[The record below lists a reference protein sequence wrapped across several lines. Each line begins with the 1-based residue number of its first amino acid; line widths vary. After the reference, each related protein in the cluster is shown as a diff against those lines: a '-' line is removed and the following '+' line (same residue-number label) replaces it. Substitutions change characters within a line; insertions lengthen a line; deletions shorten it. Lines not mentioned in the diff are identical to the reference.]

1 MNKVNMKDIIEQSFS
16 QYAGAVLQSRAL
28 VDVRDCLKPSARQI
42 FYCLFTDEFLPNKP
56 FKKTLKAI
64 GSVAR
69 LYIHGDASA
78 EGIIMRAGQSF
89 AMRYPLIEVEGNDG
103 NLMKSGNW
111 AASRYTSSRL
121 SPFTVKLFE
130 DINKNTIED
139 WRDNYDDTEK
149 YPSVLPSKGFYNI
162 VNGTLGIGIGA
173 ASSIPQFNIKDI
185 NKALEIL
192 LLNPNADFEQIYCCP
207 DFATGAYLINE
218 EEVKEAL
225 KNGTGS
231 SCKLRAKLDY
241 DPKDNCYTATEI
253 PYGVYTETICKE
265 LEAILEDET
274 NPGVYSFN
282 DLTGETPCIKI
293 YLSKGANKEKVLS
306 YLYKNTSLQSYFGI
320 NLTMLDNGR
329 FPKVF
334 TWKEALLAHIAHET
348 DVYKKG
354 FEFDLNK
361 IHAKIHILDGLLICL
376 ASINE
381 VIETIKT
388 SSSTA
393 NANINLQKNF
403 LLDEAQAKAV
413 LNMKLARLA
422 KLEVEKIE
430 QEKQAL
436 EQEKKRIEAILE
448 NKDLFNNELIKE
460 WRSLA
465 NKYGD
470 ERRTKVLKITEE
482 EDGNSLP
489 PAEPILITL
498 TRDNKISKTNPKVTV
513 QKRNGR
519 GVKNTNT
526 PSIAVINTTT
536 SDILLL
542 FSDLGQMYKLPAHLI
557 DDVPTSLNQLIEL
570 GDNEKI
576 IAAASFDNSKD
587 NEYIIFFTRNG
598 MLKKSCI
605 SEYTKT
611 KKGKSLAAIK
621 LKEGDSIAN
630 VIFTNEEPVIVFTK
644 KGAAIKFETKDIA
657 SIGRFTS
664 GVKAVKLDEDD
675 SVIKGIKAA
684 DEIALVTS
692 KGYGKR
698 LNAKEEIP
706 IKTRGTKNI
715 QVYKTNAAVGDLA
728 DVIAAKSTDTISII
742 GNPFSLSCKVEE
754 ISLQSKISSGVSLIK
769 DSTVSSISIV

>member
-28 VDVRDCLKPSARQI
+28 VDARDCLKPSARQI
-42 FYCLFTDEFLPNKP
+42 FYCLFTDKFLPNKP

-111 AASRYTSSRL
+111 AAPRYTASRL
-121 SPFTVKLFE
+121 SPFAVKLFE
-130 DINKNTIED
+130 DVDKDTIED

-185 NKALEIL
+185 NKALEVL
-192 LLNPNADFEQIYCCP
+192 LLNPDATFEQLYCCP
-207 DFATGAYLINE
+207 DFATGAFLINE
-218 EEVKEAL
+218 NEVKEAL

-231 SCKLRAKLDY
+231 SCKLRAKLEY
-241 DPKDNCYTATEI
+241 NQKDNCYIATEI

-265 LEAILEDET
+265 LEAILENET
-274 NPGVYSFN
+274 NPGIERFN
-282 DLTGETPCIKI
+282 DLTGEKPCIKI
-293 YLSKGANKEKVLS
+293 YLGKSASKEKVLS
-306 YLYKNTSLQSYFGI
+306 YLYKNTSLQSYYGI

-334 TWKEALLAHIAHET
+334 TWKEALSAHISHEIE
-348 DVYKKG
+348 VYRRG

-361 IHAKIHILDGLLICL
+361 IRSRIHILDGLLVCL
-376 ASINE
+376 ASIDE

-388 SSSTA
+388 STSTA
-393 NANINLQKNF
+393 NASINLQQRF
-403 LLDEAQAKAV
+403 LLDEVQAKAV
-413 LNMKLARLA
+413 LDMKLARLA

-430 QEKQAL
+430 QEKKSL
-436 EQEKKRIEAILE
+436 EAEAEKIEAIL
-448 NKDLFNNELIKE
+448 NDRTLFNNELIKE
-460 WRSLA
+460 WRSLSE
-465 NKYGD
+465 KYGD
-470 ERRTKVLKITEE
+470 DRRTKIIKVVEE
-482 EDGNSLP
+482 EGEDVLP
-489 PAEPILITL
+489 PAEHAMITI
-498 TRDNKISKTNPKVTV
+498 TNDNKISRTNSKMAV

-519 GVKNTNT
+519 GIKNTNAPT
-526 PSIAVINTTT
+526 VAAIHTTT
-536 SDILLL
+536 ADILLL
-542 FSDLGQMYKLPAHLI
+542 FSNLGQMYKLPVHMI
-557 DDVPTSLNQLIEL
+557 DTTAVSLNQLIEL

-576 IAAASFDNSKD
+576 IAVASFDNSKD
-587 NEYIIFFTRNG
+587 NEYIIFFTKQG
-598 MLKKSCI
+598 MLKKSSI

-611 KKGKSLAAIK
+611 KRGKSLAAIK

-630 VIFTNEEPVIVFTK
+630 VIFTNEEPVMVFTK

-657 SIGRFTS
+657 PIGRFTS

-675 SVIKGIKAA
+675 SVIKGIKEA
-684 DEIALVTS
+684 DEIVLVTS

-698 LNAKEEIP
+698 LNAKEDIP
-706 IKTRGTKNI
+706 IKNRGTKNI
-715 QVYKTNAAVGDLA
+715 PVYKTNAAVGDLVDA
-728 DVIAAKSTDTISII
+728 IATKSTDAISII

-769 DSTVSSISIV
+769 DSTISSISIV